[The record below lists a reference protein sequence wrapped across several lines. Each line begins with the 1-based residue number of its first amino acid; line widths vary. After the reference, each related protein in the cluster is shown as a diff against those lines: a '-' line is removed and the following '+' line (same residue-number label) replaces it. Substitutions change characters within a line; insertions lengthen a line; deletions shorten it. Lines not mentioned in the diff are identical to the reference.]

1 LAVRVRRRRGMP
13 RFHFGKDLNVEA
25 SDQGSCVMDQPEA
38 AHVGFAGGS
47 GDDEGRRVRERRATA
62 EVE

>member
-1 LAVRVRRRRGMP
+1 MP